1 MRIPAVSC
9 AQPRR
14 LSLSFAEIRRLSR
27 FPILIC
33 LGFLT
38 GLCLRATAQEYSYV
52 NYTVNDGLA
61 GSTVYGMVRDK
72 DGFLWFGTETGLSR
86 YDGSHFNN
94 FYISDGLPDN
104 EIIKLFVDS
113 HNRVWIVPFKNSLCY
128 YQNGKIHNQQ
138 NDSLLSRL
146 TIHGEVFSVTEDVHG
161 DLIIAEMRGIDI
173 VSPEGK
179 ITTIDHYQGRQFRLV
194 QVGLN
199 EKGEGQFILNF
210 DLGTPVVTVE
220 HDALVKT
227 GSMKGEG
234 ENNYTS
240 TYLGPELMI
249 YEDRDSLTFLY
260 KGENRALKMP
270 APKGFLHISR
280 IDDSSLTLN
289 AYTST
294 YLYNIRQRKLVDSF
308 LPGQMTSG
316 VLEDPEGG
324 LWFSTLGGGIHRLI
338 TRDVTRY
345 SLREGSTVFPV
356 FSILRAGNTLYAG
369 SDRFYLW
376 SRRDGEKA
384 FSSRKIDDRFS
395 RGRITTIQALNDN
408 EIIAG
413 TDAGIFAIS
422 APTGQS
428 RLLWHR
434 GSVKGFQ
441 LIGDTTVLEFSGTD
455 VHRMRLKTGDLQGPP
470 VWTSRSTCGCLLG
483 DRCYIGTLTGL
494 YAISPDK
501 PSNPEALLNDRISA
515 VAAAADGSLWAGTFG
530 EGVVLLK
537 HGRTVRRWT
546 VEDGLTS
553 NICKCL
559 FVYGTSLWIGTD
571 KGLNKLAPADT
582 GYTLT
587 PFTTVQG
594 LGSATINAVYVN
606 GGKVYAGTPDGMTV
620 FPEDR
625 VFRPSECKLRITG
638 LRISGNAWPL
648 DTTHFKLPYNDN
660 DLQVEYAGISY
671 QGGSAI
677 RYRYRLLGIDDRWGT
692 TDQTFLHYP
701 SLPPGE
707 YELQILAVNP
717 TGAIASTLQL
727 PFSID
732 QPWWEWIWVRML
744 FALTIA
750 GAIWLLFQRRI
761 KAIQRK
767 EAEKTWTVARMA
779 ELEQMALRS
788 RMNPHFIFNSL
799 NSIQLFVLEKDIRG
813 ANEYITHFSR
823 LIRQTLDISARAEI
837 SVQDEVNYL
846 STYLELEKQRFE
858 EAFDYD
864 IFVDSG
870 IDRQSQMVPSM
881 ILQPYVEN
889 AILHGI
895 AHREDRQGLIRVSIR
910 SDGKYLVCTVE
921 DNGVGRERAAQ
932 LKRSEPNPYPS
943 RGMEMTAR
951 RIDILNR
958 TMKEPIAAVIE
969 DITEENGRGEGTR
982 VIVRFPL

>member
-1 MRIPAVSC
+1 MYY
-9 AQPRR
+9 
-14 LSLSFAEIRRLSR
+14 LSLKFRFLSR
-27 FPILIC
+27 FPFLLF
-33 LGFLT
+33 LGLFT
-38 GLCLRATAQEYSYV
+38 GLCLRAPAQEYSYV

-86 YDGSHFNN
+86 YDGSHFKN

-113 HNRVWIVPFKNSLCY
+113 RNRVWIVPFKNSLCY
-128 YQNGKIHNQQ
+128 YFNGKIHNQQ

-146 TIHGEVFSVTEDVHG
+146 TIHGEVFSVSEDVHG
-161 DLIIAEMRGIDI
+161 DLIIAELRAIDI
-173 VSPEGK
+173 LSPTGK
-179 ITTIDHYQGRQFRLV
+179 ITTIDTYKGRPFTLV
-194 QVGLN
+194 QAGLT
-199 EKGEGQFILNF
+199 EKGEGQMILSMRAGNP
-210 DLGTPVVTVE
+210 LVTVA
-220 HDALVKT
+220 HDALVQT
-227 GSMKGEG
+227 GHIEAEG
-234 ENNYTS
+234 ENNFTS

-260 KGENRALKMP
+260 KGESRAIKMP

-294 YLYNIRQRKLVDSF
+294 YLYNIRQRKIVDSF

-324 LWFSTLGGGIHRLI
+324 LWFSTLGGGIHRLVA
-338 TRDVTRY
+338 RDVTRY
-345 SLREGSTVFPV
+345 SFREGSTVFPV

-376 SRRDGEKA
+376 SRRDEEKD

-395 RGRITTIQALNDN
+395 RGRITTIEELNGK
-408 EIIAG
+408 EVIAG
-413 TDAGIFAIS
+413 TDAGVFAIS
-422 APTGQS
+422 TQNGRS

-434 GSVKGFQ
+434 GSVKGLQ

-455 VHRMRLKTGDLQGPP
+455 VHRMRLKTGTLSGAP
-470 VWTSRSTCGCLLG
+470 VWATRATCGRLLG

-494 YAISPDK
+494 YAISPGK
-501 PSNPEALLNDRISA
+501 RSNPEELLKDRISA

-530 EGVVLLK
+530 EGLVLLK
-537 HGRTVRRWT
+537 NGRTVRRFT
-546 VEDGLTS
+546 VDDGLTS

-559 FVYGTSLWIGTD
+559 FVAGSSLWIGTD
-571 KGLNKLAPADT
+571 KGLNKLTPADT
-582 GYTLT
+582 GYTIT
-587 PFTTVQG
+587 PFTAVQG
-594 LGSATINAVYVN
+594 LGSEAINAVYVN

-625 VFRPSECKLRITG
+625 HFRPSECKLRITG

-648 DTTHFKLPYNDN
+648 DTAHFKLPYNDN

-707 YELQILAVNP
+707 YELQLLAVTP

-744 FALTIA
+744 FILAIG

-823 LIRQTLDISARAEI
+823 LIRQTLDISARPEI
-837 SVQDEVNYL
+837 SLQDEVNYL

-864 IFVDSG
+864 IFVDG
-870 IDRQSQMVPSM
+870 AIDRQSQMIPSM
-881 ILQPYVEN
+881 ILQPFVEN

-910 SDGKYLVCTVE
+910 SDGKYLICTVE

-932 LKRSEPNPYPS
+932 LKRREPNPYPS
-943 RGMEMTAR
+943 MGMEMTAR

-958 TMKEPIAAVIE
+958 TMKEPIDTVIE
-969 DITEENGRGEGTR
+969 DITKEGDRGEGTR

>member
-1 MRIPAVSC
+1 
-9 AQPRR
+9 
-14 LSLSFAEIRRLSR
+14 
-27 FPILIC
+27 
-33 LGFLT
+33 
-38 GLCLRATAQEYSYV
+38 
-52 NYTVNDGLA
+52 
-61 GSTVYGMVRDK
+61 MVRDR

-86 YDGSHFNN
+86 YDGAHFKN
-94 FYISDGLPDN
+94 FYVSDGLPDN

-146 TIHGEVFSVTEDVHG
+146 TLRGEVLSVTEDVHG
-161 DLIIAEMRGIDI
+161 DLIIAELRAIDI
-173 VSPEGK
+173 ISPAGK
-179 ITTIDHYQGRQFRLV
+179 ISTIDHFKGRRFALIQA
-194 QVGLN
+194 GLN
-199 EKGEGQFILNF
+199 EKGEGQFILSI
-210 DLGTPVVTVE
+210 DIGSPLVTVE
-220 HDALVKT
+220 HDTLSQR
-227 GSMKGEG
+227 GNIDGEG

-249 YEDRDSLTFLY
+249 YEDRDSLAFLY
-260 KGENRALKMP
+260 KGESRVVKMP
-270 APKGFLHISR
+270 APRGFLHISR

-289 AYTST
+289 SYKYT
-294 YLYNIRQRKLVDSF
+294 YLYNIRRRKIVDSF

-324 LWFSTLGGGIHRLI
+324 LWFSTLGGGIHRLV

-345 SLREGSTVFPV
+345 SFREGSTVFPI
-356 FSILRAGNTLYAG
+356 FSILRAGNTLFAG

-395 RGRITTIQALNDN
+395 RGRITSIEEQGGQ

-413 TDAGIFAIS
+413 TDAGVFGIGIA
-422 APTGQS
+422 TRQS

-434 GSVKGFQ
+434 GSVKGLQ

-455 VHRMRLKTGDLQGPP
+455 VHQMRLKDGTLLGT
-470 VWTSRSTCGCLLG
+470 VWPGRSTCGCLLG
-483 DRCYIGTLTGL
+483 DRLYIGTLTGL

-501 PSNPEALLNDRISA
+501 RSNPEELLKDRISA
-515 VAAAADGSLWAGTFG
+515 IVAAPNGSLWAGTYG

-537 HGRTVRRWT
+537 NGRPVRRLT
-546 VEDGLTS
+546 VDDGLTS

-559 FVYGTSLWIGTD
+559 FVAGSSLWIGTD
-571 KGLNKLAPADT
+571 KGLNKLTPADSGFT
-582 GYTLT
+582 VT
-587 PFTTVQG
+587 PFTAVQG
-594 LGSATINAVYVN
+594 LGSETINAVYVN
-606 GGKVYAGTPDGMTV
+606 GGKVYAGTLDGMTV

-625 VFRPSECKLRITG
+625 QFRPSDCKLRITG
-638 LRISGNAWPL
+638 LRISGNDWPL
-648 DTTHFKLPYNDN
+648 DTAHFKLPYNHN

-671 QGGSAI
+671 QGGAAI

-692 TDQTFLHYP
+692 TDQTLLHYP

-707 YELQILAVNP
+707 YELQLLAVNP
-717 TGAIASTLQL
+717 SGAISSALQL

-744 FALTIA
+744 LA
-750 GAIWLLFQRRI
+750 GAIGGAIWMLFQRRI
-761 KAIQRK
+761 KTIQRK

-846 STYLELEKQRFE
+846 STYLELEKRRFE
-858 EAFDYD
+858 DAFDYD
-864 IFVDSG
+864 IFVDG
-870 IDRQSQMVPSM
+870 FIDRQTQMIPSM

-895 AHREDRQGLIRVSIR
+895 AHREDRQGHIRVSIR

-932 LKRSEPNPYPS
+932 LKRKEPNPYPS

-958 TMKEPIAAVIE
+958 TLKEPIDAVIE
-969 DITEENGRGEGTR
+969 DVAEEGSRGEGTR
-982 VIVRFPL
+982 VVVRFPL